1 MARNQ
6 TNRGRNSQGQFTSG
20 RPWSQRQS
28 DEGCAGSGMNLTTGL
43 LSLAGGLGVG
53 AAMMYL
59 FDPEAGRERRQHAAD
74 AARQAMESGGTMLGS
89 AVHTVGE
96 TAQGAL
102 DSAREYVPSR
112 KSLNRAAD
120 SASESAHSW
129 LDSARGYVPD
139 VRSYVPSVH
148 FGRQQRGVSGTTASA
163 AALSALALGVG
174 AMWLFDPNRG
184 RGRRAWIGQKITRC
198 LNETGQFMNA
208 TGRHLRN
215 KARGYAH
222 EAGSLAQSAIG
233 SDSAIAERVRAAL
246 GHLGVTGS
254 SIGVRCSEGRV
265 CLTGRC
271 AADDVDR
278 VLSTT
283 RGVSGVRGIDNNMEV
298 GDMYSSTPNASNL
311 SA

>member
-6 TNRGRNSQGQFTSG
+6 TNRGRNTQGQFTSRG
-20 RPWSQRQS
+20 RAWSQS
-28 DEGCAGSGMNLTTGL
+28 DERCGGMSMTTGL

-53 AAMMYL
+53 AAAMYL
-59 FDPEAGRERRQHAAD
+59 FDPEAGRARRQQAAEC
-74 AARQAMESGGTMLGS
+74 ARNAMETGGTMLGS
-89 AVHTVGE
+89 AAHTVSE
-96 TAQGAL
+96 TAHSAL
-102 DSAREYVPSR
+102 DTAREYVPTR

-129 LDSARGYVPD
+129 LDSARSYVPD

-148 FGRQQRGVSGTTASA
+148 FGRQERGVSGTTASG
-163 AALSALALGVG
+163 AALGALALGLG
-174 AMWLFDPNRG
+174 AMWLFDPSRG
-184 RGRRAWIGQKITRC
+184 RGRRAWIGQKLTRC

-215 KARGYAH
+215 RMRGYAH
-222 EAGSLAQSAIG
+222 EAGSMLHLSGAG
-233 SDSAIAERVRAAL
+233 GDSTIAERVRAAL
-246 GHLGVTGS
+246 GHLGLGGS

-278 VLSTT
+278 VLYAT
-283 RGVSGVRGIDNNMEV
+283 RGVIGVQGIDNNMEV